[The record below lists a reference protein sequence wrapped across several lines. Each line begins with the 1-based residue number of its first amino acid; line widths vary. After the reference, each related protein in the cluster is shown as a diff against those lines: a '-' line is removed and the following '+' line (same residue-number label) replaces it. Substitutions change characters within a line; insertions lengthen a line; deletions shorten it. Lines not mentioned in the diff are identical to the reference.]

1 MALAVMAGLWPL
13 RLRSLHAG
21 FWAGERVI
29 ESKIK
34 LPNCPK
40 ENTSVP
46 AAIFLKDIVLTTAPN
61 PFTHSSLTSA
71 PDRQM
76 HIKLENWRPMRY
88 F

>member
-1 MALAVMAGLWPL
+1 
-13 RLRSLHAG
+13 AG

-46 AAIFLKDIVLTTAPN
+46 AAIFLKYIILTTASN
-61 PFTHSSLTSA
+61 PFTHSHLTSA